1 MGSPLTDLL
10 QTPAS
15 LSAVTIG
22 IQRAVERSLK
32 SHPMRKLT
40 RDEVKRR
47 FGICVRW
54 FKVLRVE
61 KKLSIERCV
70 DEMPKALRA
79 ELDGRPY
86 EAHARS
92 LWLPED
98 GSS

>member
-1 MGSPLTDLL
+1 MGTPLTDLL

-15 LSAVTIG
+15 LGAVTKG

-32 SHPMRKLT
+32 SHPMRHLT

-47 FGICVRW
+47 FDICVRW
-54 FKVLRVE
+54 FKVLRMD

-79 ELDGRPY
+79 ELDGKKY
-86 EAHARS
+86 EPHVRS
-92 LWLPED
+92 LWMPGD
-98 GSS
+98 G